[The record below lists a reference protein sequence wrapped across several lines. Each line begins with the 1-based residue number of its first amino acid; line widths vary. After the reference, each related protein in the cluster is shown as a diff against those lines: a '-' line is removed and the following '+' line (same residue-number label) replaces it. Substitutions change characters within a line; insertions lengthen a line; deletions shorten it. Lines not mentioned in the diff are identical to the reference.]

1 MELTI
6 TQRDKKLL
14 VFLAVFLIVTG
25 FLRFGI
31 IPAWQ
36 KGGQLKE
43 QIAEADSSS
52 ASVESAISLYS
63 SHQVQYDTL
72 SRNWE
77 EVSKDFYHIM
87 SSQEID
93 RMLNGI
99 LQENQAEAVSLNIEI
114 ENEKALLLKAYL
126 NKEQETDKT
135 AAAQSSASGTDSRE
149 NSSSDKMVCGAKIN
163 FCIQGTQEQL
173 RDVLDS
179 IFQECPGIHVNS
191 YAFSSTSQEGIRQLD
206 LDMYL
211 YMCDKESVGGAK

>member
-31 IPAWQ
+31 IPAWE
-36 KGGQLKE
+36 KGTRLQE
-43 QIAEADSSS
+43 QISQADASS

-63 SHQVQYDTL
+63 SLQGQYETL
-72 SRNWE
+72 SGNWE
-77 EVSKDFYHIM
+77 EVSEDFYHIM

-99 LQENQAEAVSLNIEI
+99 LQEKQAEAVSLNIEM
-114 ENEKALLLKAYL
+114 ENEKALLLKSYL
-126 NKEQETDKT
+126 NEEQENGKT
-135 AAAQSSASGTDSRE
+135 GVSQPDSGTESQEDSVSE
-149 NSSSDKMVCGAKIN
+149 KMVCGAKIN
-163 FCIQGTQEQL
+163 FCIQGTMEQL

-179 IFQECPGIHVNS
+179 IYQDCPGIHVNS

>member
-31 IPAWQ
+31 IPAWE
-36 KGGQLKE
+36 KGTRLQE
-43 QIAEADSSS
+43 QIAEADISS

-63 SHQVQYDTL
+63 SLQVQYETM
-72 SRNWE
+72 SQNWE
-77 EVSKDFYHIM
+77 EVSEDFYDIM

-99 LQENQAEAVSLNIEI
+99 LQENQAEAVSLNIDM
-114 ENEKALLLKAYL
+114 ENEKSLLLKPYL
-126 NKEQETDKT
+126 YKEQPGST
-135 AAAQSSASGTDSRE
+135 AVEGQSVSGAVSQEDLSAEDLVRW
-149 NSSSDKMVCGAKIN
+149 AKIN
-163 FCIQGTQEQL
+163 FCIQGTEEQL
-173 RDVLDS
+173 RAVLDS
-179 IFQECPGIHVNS
+179 IYQECPGIHVNS

-211 YMCDKESVGGAK
+211 YMCDKESVGGAV